1 MSNKNEVSF
10 KGSFTLEQFGE
21 YLTKLTEGF
30 TNGAVVIQKGEER
43 VVLRPGTVVKVE
55 VKAKQK
61 DDGAKLELEV
71 KWKTADQPGSLSIN
85 QLDATVIE

>member
-1 MSNKNEVSF
+1 MAKNEIEF

-21 YLTKLTEGF
+21 YMKKLTEGF
-30 TNGAVVIQKGEER
+30 TSGAVVIQKGQER

-61 DDGAKLELEV
+61 EDGAKLELEV
-71 KWKTADQPGSLSIN
+71 KWKQSDQPESLTISQFN
-85 QLDATVIE
+85 ATVIE